1 MEVEFYVTEAGQE
14 VIAEFL
20 QSLPPKDMAKV
31 FRDIDL
37 LAEYAPNLH
46 EPYTKHIEGP
56 IWELRSKFSSN
67 KAKIF
72 TECPEVKEEYDA
84 LGPQYEIIRAEIKSR
99 KAAGMTQKEL
109 AERMGTAQ
117 ANISRFESGNYNPT
131 LAFLQKMARSLGKT
145 LKITME

>member
-46 EPYTKHIEGP
+46 EPYT
-56 IWELRSKFSSN
+56 
-67 KAKIF
+67 
-72 TECPEVKEEYDA
+72 
-84 LGPQYEIIRAEIKSR
+84 
-99 KAAGMTQKEL
+99 
-109 AERMGTAQ
+109 
-117 ANISRFESGNYNPT
+117 
-131 LAFLQKMARSLGKT
+131 
-145 LKITME
+145 